1 MCPSQRVLF
10 LNFNQ
15 SFCSSRKIAFCV
27 RCCSFDNFKF
37 CFDKKFQQKKHKM
50 LGFGGDCFLGRKLN
64 GRIREG
70 GFHQSKLICVLE
82 QMVSGVNLFF
92 RKVHLICSSSSING
106 YTFQSQKKP

>member
-1 MCPSQRVLF
+1 VSDVAASIIS
-10 LNFNQ
+10 
-15 SFCSSRKIAFCV
+15 SFALTK
-27 RCCSFDNFKF
+27 NP
-37 CFDKKFQQKKHKM
+37 KKHKM

>member
-1 MCPSQRVLF
+1 M
-10 LNFNQ
+10 
-15 SFCSSRKIAFCV
+15 
-27 RCCSFDNFKF
+27 
-37 CFDKKFQQKKHKM
+37 
-50 LGFGGDCFLGRKLN
+50 GRKLN